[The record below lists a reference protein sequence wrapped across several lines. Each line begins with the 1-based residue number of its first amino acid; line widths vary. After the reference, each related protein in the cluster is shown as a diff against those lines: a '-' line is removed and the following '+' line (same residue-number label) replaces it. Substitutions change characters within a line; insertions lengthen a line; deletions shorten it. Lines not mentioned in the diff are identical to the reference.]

1 MKKSIHRLLTVFLV
15 AMMVSS
21 VALQVNAAEVGSS
34 PSISPRVPA
43 NQTQLFFMNITEVKS
58 IKTTIGDPEKMF
70 LPRNLPSNVTLYL
83 GGCLNHDLNGYYIRS
98 GIYYPSSGSEVYGIC
113 ATTQNGDII
122 SGSVKRENLAQ
133 NQTYY
138 GIVRNLV
145 SSGAVRNGSITVSY
159 A

>member
-98 GIYYPSSGSEVYGIC
+98 GIIILLLTVKCMVSVLLLKMVTSS
-113 ATTQNGDII
+113 
-122 SGSVKRENLAQ
+122 
-133 NQTYY
+133 
-138 GIVRNLV
+138 LV
-145 SSGAVRNGSITVSY
+145 LSDAKTWRKIRRIMALYET
-159 A
+159 